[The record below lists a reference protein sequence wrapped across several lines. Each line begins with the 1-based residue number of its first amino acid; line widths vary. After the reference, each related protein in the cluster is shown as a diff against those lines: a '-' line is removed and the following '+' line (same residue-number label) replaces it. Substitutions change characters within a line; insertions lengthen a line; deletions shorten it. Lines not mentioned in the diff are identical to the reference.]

1 MPLRDDL
8 YNPIPGENPSGQ
20 DIRYSPIYDKI
31 KEARRQ
37 DEDLDQGAWK
47 RERKLADYGVAAKL
61 TQEAIAT
68 QSKDL
73 QLAAWLAEALLHNEG
88 FAGLEQGLT
97 CCCELISR
105 FGLQLFP
112 ACDDDDL
119 EPLTAPLD
127 WLGSCLEVP
136 VKMVALNSAR
146 HNWFQFT
153 ESRLLGYEDKS
164 ADANQK
170 KAREKAIKDGRLAPE
185 EFDKSFDATL
195 KAFYVTQENSLRASI
210 KKIQQLDEVA
220 NATFGNQAPSFSRLS
235 SALEQVLHIVHQLLE
250 KKRQTEPDPEPAVAA
265 VEPTVQKADD
275 HGATSAPIST
285 SAAPISFDF
294 TTEPPHRRSVIENI
308 AAAAAFLRK
317 TEPFSPAPYLMLRG
331 LRWGELRVAAAFG
344 DSTLLE
350 APPTEVRRRIKQLAL
365 EKRWQELIETAETYM
380 AFPYSRAWLD
390 LQRFVVEACAALGG
404 QFDAIAR
411 AICSEL
417 RALLADLPALF
428 SATLMDDTP
437 AANAETQ
444 AWLRELAAE
453 PQGHLNA
460 ISAANSDVIDG
471 FRKKFA
477 DPFVLASTAMK
488 SGDHQKTFEIMCEE
502 IARQRSGR
510 GRFFRR
516 LQLVELCISAKRE
529 AIAQPILEEL
539 IAAVDAHKIE
549 DWEEHET
556 VAGALAAIMSA
567 SKRIQSDAKEK
578 QKYFERICRL
588 DPVKALAAGN

>member
-1 MPLRDDL
+1 MLLRDDL
-8 YNPIPGENPSGQ
+8 YNPIPGENPTGQ
-20 DIRYSPIYDKI
+20 DIRYSPIYERI

-61 TQEAIAT
+61 AQEAIAM

-73 QLAAWLAEALLHNEG
+73 QLAAWLTEALLHNEG

-97 CCCELISR
+97 CCRELIGR
-105 FGLQLFP
+105 FGLQMFP
-112 ACDDDDL
+112 ACDEDDL
-119 EPLTAPLD
+119 EPLSAPLD

-136 VKMVALNSAR
+136 VKMVALNSSR
-146 HNWFQFT
+146 HNCFQFT

-164 ADANQK
+164 ADPNQK
-170 KAREKAIKDGRLAPE
+170 KAREKAIKDGKLAPE
-185 EFDKSFDATL
+185 EFDKSFEATP
-195 KAFYVTQENSLRASI
+195 KAFYVAQENSLRASI
-210 KKIQQLDEVA
+210 ERIQQLDEVS
-220 NATFGNQAPSFSRLS
+220 NAVFGNQAPSFGRLL
-235 SALEQVLHIVHQLLE
+235 SALEQVLHVVHQLLE
-250 KKRQTEPDPEPAVAA
+250 KKRQTEPDPEPVVPAA
-265 VEPTVQKADD
+265 PLAAKPTNKPAQA
-275 HGATSAPIST
+275 
-285 SAAPISFDF
+285 AAPISLDF
-294 TTEPPHRRSVIENI
+294 ATEPVHRRAAIENI
-308 AAAAAFLRK
+308 AAAAAYLRK
-317 TEPFSPAPYLMLRG
+317 TEPGNPAPYLMLRG
-331 LRWGELRVAAAFG
+331 FRWGELRAAGALE
-344 DSTLLE
+344 DPALLE

-365 EKRWQELIETAETYM
+365 ERCWQELIETAETYM
-380 AFPYSRAWLD
+380 AFPYSRAWFD
-390 LQRFVVEACAALGG
+390 LQRFVVQACSALGA
-404 QFDAIAR
+404 QFDSIAK

-417 RALLADLPALF
+417 RALLADLPALLT
-428 SATLMDDTP
+428 STLMDDTP

-453 PQGHLNA
+453 PQVRLNE
-460 ISAANSDVIDG
+460 ISAVNSGVVDG

-477 DPFVLASTAMK
+477 DPFALAVAAMK

-502 IARQRSGR
+502 IAHQRSGR

-556 VAGALAAIMSA
+556 VAGALSAIMSA